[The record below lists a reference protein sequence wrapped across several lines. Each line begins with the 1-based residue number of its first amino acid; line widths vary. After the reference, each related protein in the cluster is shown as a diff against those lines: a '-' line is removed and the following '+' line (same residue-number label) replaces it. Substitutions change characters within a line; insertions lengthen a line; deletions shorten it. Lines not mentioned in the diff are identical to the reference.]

1 MRTDSHKPSCRSGS
15 LISATLLT
23 VIAAIAVMWLATQ
36 PTWEVGAQNTAHSGS
51 VAPSSG
57 ARDIVTSVR
66 TQVNNT
72 SGFAFGYA
80 EFDWDSGFGPIQNA
94 ADVANR

>member
-1 MRTDSHKPSCRSGS
+1 M
-15 LISATLLT
+15 ISATLLT
-23 VIAAIAVMWLATQ
+23 VIAAIAVMWLATL
-36 PTWEVGAQNTAHSGS
+36 PTWEVGAQNTAHSAS

-57 ARDIVTSVR
+57 ARDIVTSVP

-72 SGFAFGYA
+72 SGFALGYV
-80 EFDWDSGFGPIQNA
+80 EFDWDPDAPGGVPGFGPIQNA